1 MVFVRDSDVTLHRR
15 AANGFEA
22 TVRME
27 FPGDSRGSSWQP
39 LDAGPGKTTYLIGRD
54 PDGWVR
60 DVPHFKRLLKRNI
73 FRGID
78 LILYGT
84 EGRLEYDFVVA
95 PGADWKRVRLQ
106 FPGAKIAIAA
116 NGDLVVATS
125 STTIVQKRPD
135 LYQTER
141 DGSARRI
148 AGGYRLAGRGQV
160 AFIVGR
166 YDHRRT
172 LTIDPVFESASLLGG
187 SGDDRV
193 FAANPARVIAG
204 STTSADFPGVET
216 ARHSGVD
223 VFVYDPVSQS
233 TIIIGGSGDDIVTCA
248 SPLTGPLG
256 GLLIGGFKKS
266 PELPLSPPT

>member
-1 MVFVRDSDVTLHRR
+1 MNRLGAALLWPVACIASTGHTPLDFEPNSGQSSNDVRYLSRAPGAMIFVRDSDITLHRR
-15 AANGFEA
+15 AASGVEA

-27 FPGDSRGSSWQP
+27 FPGATRGSSWQP

-73 FRGID
+73 FLGID

-160 AFIVGR
+160 AF
-166 YDHRRT
+166 
-172 LTIDPVFESASLLGG
+172 
-187 SGDDRV
+187 
-193 FAANPARVIAG
+193 
-204 STTSADFPGVET
+204 
-216 ARHSGVD
+216 
-223 VFVYDPVSQS
+223 
-233 TIIIGGSGDDIVTCA
+233 
-248 SPLTGPLG
+248 
-256 GLLIGGFKKS
+256 
-266 PELPLSPPT
+266 